1 MRHVKFILLL
11 AVFTIFLS
19 GSRVYAKSDS
29 FYEGEAVTG
38 AYLKKFKPGATTGK
52 YEQMRIFRR
61 SSDHQ
66 AAYCIEIWETLASNQ
81 AMVGYE
87 DNYLLHTNLTED
99 VWERIQLI
107 SYYGYEYKNHTT
119 DNWYAASQYL
129 IWKAIEPNST
139 IYFTDTLNGNQ
150 VSKFEAEITEIESLI
165 SRHYVLPSF
174 AGQKFVVNPWIEN
187 YLVDENGVL
196 SDYEVTSDFTSVSYR
211 KNESTLHFKIDK
223 DLIKVKFRLTKEDTT
238 RKTSLYISPNGQDL
252 IVRGN
257 YPKIMTDVD
266 VEVGMGN
273 VVFQK
278 VDKDT
283 GESNPQGE
291 ASFTG
296 TTYELYDQ
304 NYQLVTTFEFEDD
317 DFVFSTVLPYGT
329 YYVRE
334 IKSGPG
340 YQVDPTEYTVAVG
353 DKTVVFVLPDK
364 VYEGTVKIQKFYEIG
379 SILKEEENA
388 SFEVYN
394 SKDELVGTYTTD
406 KLGKIEVTFPYGTYR
421 FHQVGGR
428 ENYNF
433 IDDFSVTIDD
443 RENQEYQFTF
453 KNTPIHRY
461 VKVIKKDA
469 ETKKEIVIGN
479 ASFRIK
485 NLDTGDYVRQKLS
498 YPNGEIVDIFQT
510 SNHGFFMMPEA
521 LPAGNY
527 QLEEVESPDGYYKLE
542 KPILFQITE
551 DSPTIDIPGYGLT
564 ILLEVENVPKTGT
577 VAIQKLGEVFEF
589 LDEQIHYE
597 YQPLE
602 NIMFSIYAEED
613 IISGDGSILYSKG
626 ELIEEAKTNSE
637 GKIIFSLPIG
647 KYSVIE
653 KTFLEGYL
661 QNEKTYDVEITSDD
675 LEETL
680 IVYNYLK
687 KGSLVIHKKD
697 ASTGEAIKDTY
708 FSVFT
713 KDGKLVATI
722 VTDENGIAVLNSIP
736 LGEYYLEETKSNFNY
751 IKDSIKKTF
760 TINETGEIITLD
772 LLNEPILPPKTSV
785 DEGEVKT
792 VLCGELFFEIVFGFV
807 IVCLKPY
814 FHSKKMD

>member
-1 MRHVKFILLL
+1 MRYVKFILLL
-11 AVFTIFLS
+11 AVFTISLS

-304 NYQLVTTFEFEDD
+304 NYQLVTTFEFVDD

-340 YQVDPTEYTVAVG
+340 YQVDPTEYTVTVG
-353 DKTVVFVLPDK
+353 DKTVVFTLPDK

-406 KLGKIEVTFPYGTYR
+406 KLGKIEVTLPYGTYR

-807 IVCLKPY
+807 VVCLKPY
-814 FHSKKMD
+814 FHTKK

>member
-1 MRHVKFILLL
+1 MRYVKFILLL

-29 FYEGEAVTG
+29 FYEGEVVTG
-38 AYLKKFKPGATTGK
+38 AYLKKFKPGETTGK

-66 AAYCIEIWETLASNQ
+66 AAYCIELWETLASNQ
-81 AMVGYE
+81 EMIGYE
-87 DNYLLHTNLTED
+87 DNYLSYTNLSNE

-129 IWKAIEPNST
+129 IWKTIEPNST

-150 VSKFEAEITEIESLI
+150 VSKFEAEINEIENLI

-174 AGQKFVVNPWIEN
+174 AGQRILVNPWIEN
-187 YLVDENGVL
+187 YLLDENGVL
-196 SDYEVTSDFTSVSYR
+196 SDYEVTSDFTSVFYR

-223 DLIKVKFRLTKEDTT
+223 DLIKVKFQLTKEDTT
-238 RKTSLYISPNGQDL
+238 GKTSLYISPNGQDL

-257 YPKIMTDVD
+257 YPKIMADVD

-283 GESNPQGE
+283 GESIPQGD

-296 TTYELYDQ
+296 TTYGLYDQ
-304 NYQLVTTFEFEDD
+304 NHQLVTTFEFEDD
-317 DFVFSTVLPYGT
+317 DFAFSIALPYGT
-329 YYVRE
+329 YYVKE
-334 IKSGPG
+334 IKSGLG
-340 YQVDPTEYTVAVG
+340 YQVDPNEYTVAVG

-406 KLGKIEVTFPYGTYR
+406 KFGKIGVTLPYGTYR

-453 KNTPIHRY
+453 KNTPIRRY

-485 NLDTGDYVRQKLS
+485 NLDTGDYVRQRVS
-498 YPNGEIVDIFQT
+498 YPNGKVVDIFQT
-510 SNHGFFMMPEA
+510 NNQGFFMMPEA

-564 ILLEVENVPKTGT
+564 ILLEVENMPKTGT

-661 QNEKTYDVEITSDD
+661 QNEKTYDVEIISDD

-807 IVCLKPY
+807 VVCLKPY
-814 FHSKKMD
+814 FHTKK

>member
-1 MRHVKFILLL
+1 MRYVKFILLL
-11 AVFTIFLS
+11 AVFTISLS

-340 YQVDPTEYTVAVG
+340 YQVDPNEYTVTVG
-353 DKTVVFVLPDK
+353 DKTVVFTLPDK

-406 KLGKIEVTFPYGTYR
+406 KLGKIEVTLPYGTYR

-453 KNTPIHRY
+453 KNTPIRRY
-461 VKVIKKDA
+461 IKVIKKDA

-485 NLDTGDYVRQKLS
+485 NLDTGDYVRQKAS
-498 YPNGEIVDIFQT
+498 YPNGEVVDIFQT
-510 SNHGFFMMPEA
+510 NNQGFFMMPEA
-521 LPAGNY
+521 LPAGSY

-577 VAIQKLGEVFEF
+577 VVVQKLGEVFEF

-626 ELIEEAKTNSE
+626 ELIEDAKTNSE

-647 KYSVIE
+647 KYSVVE

>member
-87 DNYLLHTNLTED
+87 DNYLSYTNLTED

-340 YQVDPTEYTVAVG
+340 YQVDPNEYTVAVG
-353 DKTVVFVLPDK
+353 DKTVVFTLPDK

-406 KLGKIEVTFPYGTYR
+406 KLGKIEVTLPYGTYR

-807 IVCLKPY
+807 VVCLKPY
-814 FHSKKMD
+814 FHTKK